1 MSYLTNYVLYISLNL
16 YLVQYFVQY
25 LPGTMIAFT
34 IWKYIKDVP
43 EMDSTSAQLNIL
55 VHAE

>member
-43 EMDSTSAQLNIL
+43 EMDST
-55 VHAE
+55 